1 MEAGSKGGAETG
13 EKKGKSRMEI
23 SKKGANVVDVEKTEQ
38 VEKIRDERGRGDS
51 DVGRGECGWTP
62 H

>member
-1 MEAGSKGGAETG
+1 M
-13 EKKGKSRMEI
+13 
-23 SKKGANVVDVEKTEQ
+23 DVEKTEQ